1 LIENLQ
7 DHVNSRFSFESIEP
21 HVFLDLAGARK
32 EYQDTRTGPLA
43 DNAVFTFANMPLMQ
57 FLSSEEQANLQIIL
71 EFYNKEVSLTGNAL
85 EQARFSF
92 IRNAIQSPN
101 QASATAFIA
110 RNRTVPGSGDYIT
123 LCAMLSHSFSTG
135 SVHIRSSIPQ
145 NKPLID
151 FRYLSHP
158 LDVHILGYHMKS
170 LLCLAQTPPLSS
182 LLIANGKTLPE
193 GHSIASLPAA
203 EKFVKECC
211 GTNYHPCGSCAMLP
225 KEMGGVVD
233 EKLKVYGTT
242 NLRIVDASVFPI
254 IPRGNIITMVYAV
267 AEKGAD
273 IIGLD
278 LGIQRIS

>member
-1 LIENLQ
+1 MIENLQ
-7 DHVNSRFSFESIEP
+7 DHVNSKFSFESIER
-21 HVFLDLAGARK
+21 HTLADLAGAKK

-43 DNAVFTFANMPLMQ
+43 DHAVYTFANMPLMQ
-57 FLSSEEQANLQIIL
+57 FLSSEEQANLHIIL
-71 EFYNKEVSLTGNAL
+71 ESYNKEVSLAGNAL
-85 EQARFSF
+85 QQARFSF
-92 IRNAIQSPN
+92 IRNAIESPN
-101 QASATAFIA
+101 QASATAFVY
-110 RNRTVPGSGDYIT
+110 RGSVVPDPGNYIT

-135 SVHIRSSIPQ
+135 SIHIRSSTPDH
-145 NKPLID
+145 KPFIN
-151 FRYLSHP
+151 FNYLSHP

-170 LLCLAQTPPLSS
+170 LQRLAQTPPLSN
-182 LLIANGKTLPE
+182 LLVANGKTLPQ
-193 GHSIASLPAA
+193 GYSIASLAAA
-203 EKFVKECC
+203 EKFVKGCC

-225 KEMGGVVD
+225 EEMGGVVD

-278 LGIQRIS
+278 LGIQRKS